1 MLHIGLP
8 PRVTFQRLRPL
19 RSVVLAATGC
29 LASLLLAQ
37 PTDLIISEY
46 VEGSSNNK
54 YLELYNGT
62 GAAIDLSDYEIR
74 NYSNGNTTPTT
85 TNALSG
91 MLANG
96 ATIVYKNSS
105 ATIYGG
111 AATNA
116 TAVAFNGDDA
126 MVLWKVSTGLAV
138 DIFGNIGCDPG
149 NEWTSGSTGTEDQT
163 LVRNANICAGV
174 TTDPGNTGCPF
185 PTLSSE
191 WTQYAQNDVSHLG
204 SHTMTCGPTVNFNA
218 AAGSAM
224 ENTGTNTVNLTINPA
239 TVAAGTISFV
249 IGGTGTATYG
259 TDYTSSPAAV
269 AGVFTVNVASGAT
282 TASFDLNLVDEGF
295 TEPNETVNLSIS
307 GTTGGISIGGASS
320 HVFTITNDDNTP
332 TISFSTTSISVLEN
346 AGVQTVTLGLLP
358 TTHPS
363 GSVTITVA
371 NGPGAV
377 YGSDYTTNPA
387 GGGGTFTIP
396 VGVNAPTVSFQAT
409 VIDDALLE
417 STETITFTITG
428 TTGGLLIGS
437 NNAATLMIGD
447 NDSPP
452 TALVPG
458 DLVVVGVNANDNAC
472 DGGDPENYD
481 YVSFFCFK
489 EITFGTELILTDNGY
504 ERCIAGQWG
513 NQEGTLLMTRTG
525 PAIPAGQVI
534 TFRIKAA
541 PGPTNV
547 ASVAP
552 DAGWTCTNIGIGGT
566 SMAFN
571 AGGEQLFFMQGGTW
585 NPGTSG
591 SSNATYTGT
600 VLYAFSTNP
609 SPPWTAHCTTNAN
622 QRSNLPPGVE
632 CFSMAPTS
640 ATDFSK
646 YTGPITAAT
655 QRDWIIRIDNTANWS
670 SYPSCTQY
678 YANGQ
683 NWLSAPILPIT
694 AGAMTPGLW
703 RGGTSTDWFECKNWD
718 DARVPDA
725 TTPVVINS
733 SALQAC
739 DVGLSPGINPGGTAV
754 CASVLHQFS
763 STAPRALNVR
773 DNSTLNVGGLY
784 RLDNTNA
791 ASLTVQVMTDA
802 TLTAGS
808 VEIAGAVL
816 GNFDANLRAN
826 YSGSLLDISGNL
838 TIGPGGMLN
847 MANGAGT
854 SGTLQLG
861 GDFINQEVE
870 SHFSDNYTSVVLDG
884 SGNQSI
890 VHGNAQEYF
899 YDLQVNK
906 PGGAVEVTA
915 PITIRNVLDLTQG
928 IVYDTLPG
936 ALVTLQAAAVHTSTN
951 DASFVHGPVQKYG
964 DADFVFPIGKNG
976 SFRPAELQ
984 FITGGAGVA
993 FKAEYFD
1000 ADPYTAIG
1008 PLVQPTPLHHI
1019 SHCEYWTIER
1029 TVASPNALVV
1039 LSWDTPESCG
1049 VTSLAT
1055 LPELRVARWNGSNW
1069 DDRGNS
1075 DITGNATS
1083 GTVATANVET
1093 AFSPWTLA
1101 SVTQNNPLPIELLSF
1116 TATPGERL
1124 VELRWITAS
1133 EQDNALFTVER
1144 SQDAV
1149 HFEELLHVPGA
1160 GNSQQVLHYAD
1171 RDPAPLNGLSYYRLR
1186 QTDLNGASTV
1196 SNAVPVFFQGR
1207 DRQPI
1212 TVLQGHEG
1220 TYVLHDFGTG
1230 STLEVIDLTGRLV
1243 ASSTITAE
1251 GLAPVPTQR
1260 LGHGVYVLR
1269 ISDAVRTESTR
1280 FAY

>member
-1 MLHIGLP
+1 MLALA
-8 PRVTFQRLRPL
+8 FAPL
-19 RSVVLAATGC
+19 RTALITCFGLCAA
-29 LASLLLAQ
+29 LIHAQ

-46 VEGSSNNK
+46 VEGSSNIK

-295 TEPNETVNLSIS
+295 TEPNETVNISIS

-447 NDSPP
+447 NDSPA

-678 YANGQ
+678 YANGP
-683 NWLSAPILPIT
+683 NWLSAPTLPIT
-694 AGAMTPGLW
+694 PGAMTAGLW
-703 RGGTSTDWFECKNWD
+703 RGSTNTDWFECKNWD
-718 DARVPDA
+718 DAQVPVA
-725 TTPVVINS
+725 TTDVEINS
-733 SALQAC
+733 SAIRVC
-739 DVGLSPGINPGGTAV
+739 DVGLNPGVNPGGTAV
-754 CASVLHQFS
+754 CASVWHHFS
-763 STAPRALNVR
+763 SSAPYGLNVR
-773 DNSTLNVGGLY
+773 DNSTLNVGGEY
-784 RLDNTNA
+784 RIENTH
-791 ASLTVQVMTDA
+791 ASALTVQVMTNA
-802 TLTAGS
+802 TLTADSVWIGGTALGS
-808 VEIAGAVL
+808 TNATLKA
-816 GNFDANLRAN
+816 DYA
-826 YSGSLLDISGNL
+826 GSLVDINGDL
-838 TIGPGGMLN
+838 RIAPGGTLDLSST
-847 MANGAGT
+847 AGN
-854 SGTLQLG
+854 SGTLELG
-861 GDFINQEVE
+861 GDFINQEDE
-870 SHFSDNYTSVVLDG
+870 AHFHDNYSTVLLDG
-884 SGNQSI
+884 IGNQT
-890 VHGNAQEYF
+890 VQHANPAEYF
-899 YDLQVNK
+899 YDLDVNK
-906 PGGAVEVTA
+906 PGGGVNLTA
-915 PITIRNVLDLTQG
+915 PITIRHDLDLTQG
-928 IVYDTLPG
+928 IVYDTLAG
-936 ALVTLQAAAVHTSTN
+936 ALVTVLAGATASN
-951 DASFVHGPVQKYG
+951 ASNASFVHGPVQKIGDTDFTFPIG
-964 DADFVFPIGKNG
+964 DADIHRAAQLE
-976 SFRPAELQ
+976 S
-984 FITGGAGVA
+984 ITGGASVA
-993 FKAEYFD
+993 F
-1000 ADPYTAIG
+1000 TARYRRENPELTIG
-1008 PLVQPTPLHHI
+1008 PLVQPTGLDHI
-1019 SHCEYWTIER
+1019 SHCDHWSINR
-1029 TVASPNALVV
+1029 SAGLPNARVV
-1039 LSWDTPESCG
+1039 LSWNTPDSCV
-1049 VTSLAT
+1049 VTAGALGD
-1055 LPELRVARWNGSNW
+1055 LRVARWNGSNW
-1069 DDRGNS
+1069 DDHGNGGT
-1075 DITGNATS
+1075 TGSAAA
-1083 GTVATANVET
+1083 GTVSSANIET

-1101 SVTQNNPLPIELLSF
+1101 SVTANNPLPIELLSF
-1116 TATPGERL
+1116 TATPGDRL
-1124 VELRWITAS
+1124 VELRWSTAS
-1133 EQDNALFTVER
+1133 EQDNAWFTVER
-1144 SQDAV
+1144 SPDAI
-1149 HFEELLHVPGA
+1149 HYDPILHVPGA
-1160 GNSQQVLHYAD
+1160 GNSQQVLEYGD
-1171 RDPAPLNGLSYYRLR
+1171 RDPEPLSGLSYYRLR
-1186 QTDLNGASTV
+1186 QTDQNGTSTV
-1196 SNAVPVFFQGR
+1196 SGAVPVYFHGHGR
-1207 DRQPI
+1207 EALA
-1212 TVLQGHEG
+1212 VLQGAEG
-1220 TYVLHDFGTG
+1220 TFVLHGFATG
-1230 STLEVIDLTGRLV
+1230 STLEVLDLTGRVV
-1243 ASSTITAE
+1243 ARSTVVSE
-1251 GLAPVPTQR
+1251 GLAPVPTER
-1260 LGHGVYVLR
+1260 LPHGVYVLR
-1269 ISDAVRTESTR
+1269 INDAVRTESAR
-1280 FAY
+1280 FAH